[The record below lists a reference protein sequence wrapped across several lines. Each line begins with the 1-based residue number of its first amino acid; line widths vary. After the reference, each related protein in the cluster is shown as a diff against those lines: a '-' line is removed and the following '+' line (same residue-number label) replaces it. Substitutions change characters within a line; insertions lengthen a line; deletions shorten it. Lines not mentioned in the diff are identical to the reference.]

1 MARWPLVAKW
11 ACCLSYLPL
20 PGVAPRLGFMEAAQ
34 PTRQEQPTGSQWAIL
49 AALGYGVY
57 SLLAGQL
64 VPVPVVGGLLYNPAA
79 SIVALMLVLI
89 GFSLWRASWG
99 LEVGLTLAATALV
112 VLASVKGAPP
122 AGDAALVVAAASFGK
137 LIARLFREPN
147 IILPAVMVA
156 ATVDL
161 LSVYFG
167 PTGYVVKHMP
177 GLLAAG
183 TTMAGQAG
191 ATIGTGA
198 GRIALSPVNV
208 GAGDI
213 VFMGMFLCVAIRLS
227 LDLPATVLALFVAA
241 SAGIILA
248 AVQPI
253 PIPGLLLIGAAALI
267 ANRGH
272 IKLSGEEQRS
282 VIVLGVVLALLLV
295 WALLR

>member
-1 MARWPLVAKW
+1 
-11 ACCLSYLPL
+11 
-20 PGVAPRLGFMEAAQ
+20 MEAAQ
-34 PTRQEQPTGSQWAIL
+34 EQPRAQTTGSQWAIL
-49 AALGYGVY
+49 ATVGYGVY

-64 VPVPVVGGLLYNPAA
+64 APAPVVGGLLYNPAA
-79 SIVALMLVLI
+79 SIVTLMLVLI
-89 GFSLWRASWG
+89 GFSLWQASWG

-112 VLASVKGAPP
+112 VLASVKGAPS

-137 LIARLFREPN
+137 LLARLFREPN

-167 PTGYVVKHMP
+167 PTGHIVRHMP

-191 ATIGTGA
+191 ATIGSGA
-198 GRIALSPVNV
+198 GKIVLSPVNV

-213 VFMGMFLCVAIRLS
+213 VFMGMFLGVAIRLS
-227 LDLPATVLALFVAA
+227 LDVPATVLALFLAA
-241 SAGIILA
+241 STGIILA

-253 PIPGLLLIGAAALI
+253 PIPGLVLIGSAALI
-267 ANRGH
+267 ANRSF
-272 IKLSGEEQRS
+272 IKLSGEEKRS
-282 VIVLGVVLALLLV
+282 VMVLGIVLALLLA